1 MAKRLNAAKFQ
12 ELVDASRSEVTK
24 HAGDVMAELYQGMLK
39 LPAITLPDG
48 TTARVEAYYPPQ
60 VDEEGQHHCGI
71 DVRLSSGDLLEFTV
85 RNTGW
90 ERSFVKQH
98 RQTPSAR
105 PNSGPAFRR
114 R

>member
-12 ELVDASRSEVTK
+12 ELVDASRNEVTEY
-24 HAGDVMAELYQGMLK
+24 AGDVLAELYQGMLK
-39 LPAITLPDG
+39 LPPITLPDG

-90 ERSFVKQH
+90 EKSFVKQH
-98 RQTPSAR
+98 DQKRSPR
-105 PNSGPAFRR
+105 PHRR
-114 R
+114 

>member
-12 ELVDASRSEVTK
+12 ELVNASRSAVTK
-24 HAGDVMAELYQGMLK
+24 HAGDVLAELYQGMLK

-60 VDEEGQHHCGI
+60 VDEEGECHCGI
-71 DVRLSSGDLLEFTV
+71 DVRLSSGDLLEFSV

-90 ERSFVKQH
+90 ERSFAA
-98 RQTPSAR
+98 RQ
-105 PNSGPAFRR
+105 SGKPLQDPRQR
-114 R
+114 